1 MCLDC
6 AYKVCDT
13 NKNNRYYMSTQ
24 DPYERKNNAKQK
36 KVVAILSKFCFFM
49 KQNSLCKWSMLQHGV
64 NNVSEANLTQGHKNI
79 ANLNVRHWAIFRVTQ
94 GQGQIMYFLV
104 NASPKPLYVVT
115 SNCAGA
121 W

>member
-1 MCLDC
+1 
-6 AYKVCDT
+6 
-13 NKNNRYYMSTQ
+13 
-24 DPYERKNNAKQK
+24 
-36 KVVAILSKFCFFM
+36 M

-79 ANLNVRHWAIFRVTQ
+79 DNLNVRHWAIFRVTQ